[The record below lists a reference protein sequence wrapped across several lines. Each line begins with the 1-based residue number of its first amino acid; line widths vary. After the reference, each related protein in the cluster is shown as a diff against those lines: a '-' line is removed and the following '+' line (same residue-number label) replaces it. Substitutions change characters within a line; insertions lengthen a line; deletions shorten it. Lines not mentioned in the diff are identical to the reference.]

1 MLASATKL
9 RVFCDEKGCQLPVAY
24 LKDGMLIIESRHHGE
39 KHVSTIRV
47 DLLLDKDKTMRLE

>member
-1 MLASATKL
+1 MLAQATKL

-47 DLLLDKDKTMRLE
+47 DLLLDKEVTTR